1 MLYAIICYIL
11 TIISIIVAKKLKF
24 NATKPFFNLKLTKSG
39 VSFCSTNRHKIKTGT
54 VKILMIENVAY
65 LKQNNKTIILK
76 NVQDVELKKNYVF
89 FTALGNCKIIFS
101 APFYRYFNI
110 KIEAENFDLENLKR
124 EALNE
129 MINNLF
135 NLKNCIKLKEYL
147 KIVTQI
153 LNIKITNSKIFVER
167 NKYNLEFKITYKLN
181 NITRTIN
188 VEKTI

>member
-11 TIISIIVAKKLKF
+11 TIIAIIVVKKIKF
-24 NATKPFFNLKLTKSG
+24 NATKPFFNLKLTKCG
-39 VSFCSTNRHKIKTGT
+39 VSFCSTNRHKIKTGE
-54 VKILMIENVAY
+54 VKILIVENVAY

-76 NVQDVELKKNYVF
+76 NVENVELKKDYVY

-110 KIEAENFDLENLKR
+110 KIEAENFNLEKLKR

-129 MINNLF
+129 ILNNLF
-135 NLKNCIKLKEYL
+135 NLKNCAKLKEYL

-153 LNIKITNSKIFVER
+153 LNIKITNNKILVEK
-167 NKYNLEFKITYKLN
+167 NKYNLNFKIIYKLN